1 MEPNSQ
7 PQVIKQLFSYLIVEN
22 TQCTPGIPVKNDAKK
37 PKI

>member
-7 PQVIKQLFSYLIVEN
+7 PQVIKQLFSSLIVEN
-22 TQCTPGIPVKNDAKK
+22 TVYPGIPVKNNAKK